1 MSKHLA
7 ELMGQAQWVVSE
19 AQKRGA
25 RGTRVHASRNS
36 SSSVEWRDGKLE
48 RVRESTS
55 MSVGVT
61 LLVDGRYSSS
71 STSDLRKPALEKF
84 LDEGISMTRAIAE
97 DPDRVLPDPSRYAGQ
112 FAGDLKVYDEA
123 TATLSPDWLRRTVG
137 ELEAAARAAPG
148 SEKIVSVSTTAQTEV
163 SELALVASNGM
174 QGTHADSS
182 VVLVAE
188 TSVRDVGGRKPEG
201 WWYAACANREA
212 LPSLKLVGRKA
223 TERALGRIGESR
235 RPTGKYACIVEAMT
249 AGRLLDSLLSAL
261 DGSNIQQ
268 RKSFLAD
275 KLDKPVGSAVLS
287 VVDEPHI
294 AGGLGSK
301 AFDGEGMAT
310 RPRPV
315 FDKGVVKSFFLDTY
329 YGRRL
334 GKEPTS
340 GGRTNL
346 AWPTGRRDPEAMM
359 RAMGKGI
366 LITGFNGG
374 NSNTAT
380 GDFSFGI
387 QGYWV
392 EGGKIVAPV
401 AEMNL
406 AGNHLEFWKHL
417 LELGN
422 DPFLYSSNRRPSLRF
437 DKVQFSGT

>member
-7 ELMGQAQWVVSE
+7 ELMEQATWVMSE

-25 RGTRVHASRNS
+25 KGARVRASRNS
-36 SSSVEWRDGKLE
+36 TSSVEWRDGKLD
-48 RVRESTS
+48 RIRESTS

-71 STSDLRKPALEKF
+71 STSDLRKPAMEKF
-84 LDEGISMTRAIAE
+84 LDEAIAMTRAISE
-97 DPDRVLPDPSRYAGQ
+97 DSDRVLPDPARYAGQ
-112 FAGDLKVYDEA
+112 FGGDLKVYDDA
-123 TATLSPDWLRRTVG
+123 TATLSPDWLRRKAS

-148 SEKIVSVSTTAQTEV
+148 SDKIVSVSTTAQTDV
-163 SELALVASNGM
+163 SEQALAVSNGM
-174 QGTHADSS
+174 HGTHADST

-188 TSVRDVGGRKPEG
+188 TSVRDKGGRKPEG
-201 WWYAACANREA
+201 WWYAACPHREA
-212 LPSLKLVGRKA
+212 LPSIELIGRKA
-223 TERALGRIGESR
+223 TERALARIGESR

-261 DGSNIQQ
+261 NGSNIQQ

-275 KLDKPVGSAVLS
+275 KLDQRVGSAVLS
-287 VVDEPHI
+287 IVDEPHL
-294 AGGLGSK
+294 AGGLGSRV
-301 AFDGEGMAT
+301 FDGEGMAT
-310 RPRPV
+310 RKRPV

-329 YGRRL
+329 YGRKL

-346 AWPTGRRDPEAMM
+346 AWPVGQRDPEALM

-374 NSNTAT
+374 NSNTAS

-387 QGYWV
+387 QGQWV

-401 AEMNL
+401 SEMNL
-406 AGNHLEFWKHL
+406 AGNHLEFWKRL
-417 LELGN
+417 VELGN